1 MFFVILI
8 LISTS
13 LRRTVEEREQ
23 KVAVLEE
30 CKSSMQQEAMSLR
43 SSMREL
49 EKSRLQ
55 ARRELQELRRQVKDY
70 WGNCFPSDLFQIK
83 DFLQVVCAM
92 LKWAGKGPR
101 RRERPAET
109 GAARA
114 TGPGMSGG
122 AEGGGGASRGF
133 HSQAES
139 VGVRGWQ
146 RSSAE
151 WGRRPPGISLLTTC

>member
-1 MFFVILI
+1 M
-8 LISTS
+8 
-13 LRRTVEEREQ
+13 EEREQ

-70 WGNCFPSDLFQIK
+70 SGNCFPSDLFQIK

-92 LKWAGKGPR
+92 LK
-101 RRERPAET
+101 
-109 GAARA
+109 
-114 TGPGMSGG
+114 
-122 AEGGGGASRGF
+122 
-133 HSQAES
+133 
-139 VGVRGWQ
+139 
-146 RSSAE
+146 
-151 WGRRPPGISLLTTC
+151 